1 MHLGRCHS
9 CASQRHPDTM
19 HNITPPH
26 KGAAALRRTKN
37 GKESQQKK
45 LNPETMKELA
55 PHQPRHQ
62 LSQWLRP
69 QCTTYRTIHAGSARR
84 TRLPPARRPPT
95 STGPSAANSPVAS
108 YSSEPPSTLLP
119 VSSGP
124 ASALILDSDAAQVIF
139 QDQRSISEMRF
150 RLPASLSDGIS
161 LPHHQIQAPGSFA
174 LMPENRLHFILLLT
188 IDHNGRR
195 RSLLPFELFGPL
207 EPFQVRYMEDRM
219 DPPGWGKIQSVRHWR
234 NHPGDSVRSNPAPP

>member
-1 MHLGRCHS
+1 MPLATLLGRGPITTHLEGPHSHDKCHSSECKLYKPIPNQTPMHPGRCHS

-26 KGAAALRRTKN
+26 KGAAALRCTKN
-37 GKESQQKK
+37 GKESQQKIK
-45 LNPETMKELA
+45 SRNHERVGPA
-55 PHQPRHQ
+55 PTKA
-62 LSQWLRP
+62 SIITVVAA
-69 QCTTYRTIHAGSARR
+69 QCTTYRTIHVGSAHR

-95 STGPSAANSPVAS
+95 STGPSAANSLVAS

-139 QDQRSISEMRF
+139 QDQRSILEMRF

-161 LPHHQIQAPGSFA
+161 LPHHQIQALGSFA
-174 LMPENRLHFILLLT
+174 LMLENRLHFILLLT
-188 IDHNGRR
+188 IDHHGRR
-195 RSLLPFELFGPL
+195 PVSPPFRTP
-207 EPFQVRYMEDRM
+207 
-219 DPPGWGKIQSVRHWR
+219 
-234 NHPGDSVRSNPAPP
+234 